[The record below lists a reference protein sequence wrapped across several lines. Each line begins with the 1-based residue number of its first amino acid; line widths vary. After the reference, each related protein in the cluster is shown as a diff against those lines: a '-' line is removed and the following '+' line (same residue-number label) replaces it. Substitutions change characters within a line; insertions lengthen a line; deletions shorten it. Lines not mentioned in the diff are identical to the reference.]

1 MGGET
6 NNRCVERSERERH
19 KMLKKVEEVLMRLEA
34 LLEIPE
40 TVVGVKNE
48 KTKMLD
54 D

>member
-1 MGGET
+1 
-6 NNRCVERSERERH
+6 
-19 KMLKKVEEVLMRLEA
+19 MLKKVEEVLMRLEA